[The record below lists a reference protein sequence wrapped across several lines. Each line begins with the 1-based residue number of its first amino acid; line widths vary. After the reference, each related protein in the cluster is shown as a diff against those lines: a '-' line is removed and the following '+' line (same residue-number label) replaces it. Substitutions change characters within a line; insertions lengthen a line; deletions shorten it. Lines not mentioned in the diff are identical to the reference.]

1 MQAHTETPGGHLVSS
16 ETIYCPS
23 TTHARLDS
31 EVRAGIEAA
40 IGAPLENLL
49 ITAQATDGRI
59 IVIAPDEQPPNVS
72 YFLAQRAAI
81 RLA

>member
-1 MQAHTETPGGHLVSS
+1 MSS
-16 ETIYCPS
+16 ETIHRPS

-49 ITAQATDGRI
+49 ITAQTADGRI
-59 IVIAPDEQPPNVS
+59 IVITPDEQPPNVS